1 MGPIF
6 WMTWATTGTITNG
19 ALSGF
24 DQMIGVVG
32 MLFVLFLVVATV
44 SEQILE
50 LFRSVLEQV
59 GIKALKGG
67 VSIFKSQKRLA
78 EFLPVKSQGNRVW
91 DLG

>member
-6 WMTWATTGTITNG
+6 WMTWATTGTIING

-67 VSIFKSQKRLA
+67 VSISNAQKRLA

>member
-6 WMTWATTGTITNG
+6 SLTQATTGTITNG

-24 DQMIGVVG
+24 EQMIGAVG
-32 MLFVLFLVVATV
+32 MLLVLFLVVATV

-50 LFRSVLEQV
+50 LFRGVLEQA

-67 VSIFKSQKRLA
+67 VSVADAPKRLA

-91 DLG
+91 VLG

>member
-6 WMTWATTGTITNG
+6 WMTWATTGTIING

-67 VSIFKSQKRLA
+67 VSIFNSQKRLA